1 MDIEHEQAHLEDDLE
16 RDLSI
21 GDQQGTEDSEQE
33 SDQTESDTESRS
45 KDNEDYKAKYEEL
58 QRKEAEREILGL
70 FGDENGYQEVTNWAS
85 ESLSEDDVNLYNAVM
100 EEGTNQQRLFA
111 ARALQAMHKLA
122 SLEGNNQTSNATNLP
137 QPKLNAPRAQPS
149 RVGFKTQEDMIK
161 AMSDERYHYD
171 DAYRLQ
177 VEQKVAYS
185 NF

>member
-1 MDIEHEQAHLEDDLE
+1 MDIELDQEQPET
-16 RDLSI
+16 DLSI
-21 GDQQGTEDSEQE
+21 GEPQEDEHSQQET
-33 SDQTESDTESRS
+33 DQTESDTESNS
-45 KDNEDYKAKYEEL
+45 EDQEDYKAKYEEL

-85 ESLSEDDVNLYNAVM
+85 ESLSEDDVNFYNAVM
-100 EEGTNQQRLFA
+100 DEGTNQQRLFA
-111 ARALQAMHKLA
+111 ARALQAMYKLA
-122 SLEGNNQTSNATNLP
+122 SLEGNNSASNATNLP

-171 DAYRLQ
+171 DAYRRQ